1 MIMCFFL
8 SLCVCV
14 FSFFQKDL
22 SFADDAFFFF
32 RFVLNMCVEIV
43 AAAAAA
49 IIKEYQQEQ
58 RGRKE
63 IGRVEQ

>member
-1 MIMCFFL
+1 M
-8 SLCVCV
+8 CV
-14 FSFFQKDL
+14 FFHSFKKIYP
-22 SFADDAFFFF
+22 SRMMRSSFF